1 MYWFIII
8 FFCKKKKHIQL
19 VRLSKE
25 LLIAAEKNR
34 DHILANKLNLYLFG
48 SDIMS
53 GEWSESDIKLV
64 PPHIWHPCLT
74 VGFQI
79 FCTGGRNDLCISCPM
94 EAANIKLVI
103 SNCSY
108 EHIKYLLLMRK
119 LVNDGPATLIIAN
132 KIPTADTTKACT

>member
-1 MYWFIII
+1 
-8 FFCKKKKHIQL
+8 
-19 VRLSKE
+19 
-25 LLIAAEKNR
+25 
-34 DHILANKLNLYLFG
+34 
-48 SDIMS
+48 
-53 GEWSESDIKLV
+53 
-64 PPHIWHPCLT
+64 
-74 VGFQI
+74 
-79 FCTGGRNDLCISCPM
+79 M